1 MIDFRYHLVSLI
13 SVFLAL
19 AVGIVLGAGPLQQP
33 IGDSL
38 QSQVEALRTDRDSLR
53 TEVDE
58 ARATID
64 ELNEYVTASA
74 PDLLADSLSG
84 ESVALVSAP
93 GADADAAASLEER
106 VTQAGAE
113 VAVQLSLAETA
124 LDPEGAGE
132 LLETLQGIDPTL
144 PEGGAEALTAALA
157 RALTA
162 GATEAEAPGD
172 EAQAGSE
179 TAPTGEPTEAGTPAG
194 PTTYT
199 ADQAAE
205 VIAAFSG
212 DGRLTGGEYAP
223 ATAIVLIAPVAAET
237 DAAAQATESTAP
249 PQGEAGTAEAA
260 LAAALAQDA
269 PTVVAGS
276 LDSAE
281 RGLLAALR
289 SDDSGITTAD
299 GFELTAGPIITTLA
313 VEQALTGEPGAF
325 GFADSAQA
333 VIPGAEG

>member
-93 GADADAAASLEER
+93 GADANAAASLEER

-124 LDPEGAGE
+124 LDPKGAGE

-162 GATEAEAPGD
+162 GAAEAPGD

-249 PQGEAGTAEAA
+249 PQGETGTAEAA

-299 GFELTAGPIITTLA
+299 GLELTAGPIITTLA

-333 VIPGAEG
+333 VIPGAGG